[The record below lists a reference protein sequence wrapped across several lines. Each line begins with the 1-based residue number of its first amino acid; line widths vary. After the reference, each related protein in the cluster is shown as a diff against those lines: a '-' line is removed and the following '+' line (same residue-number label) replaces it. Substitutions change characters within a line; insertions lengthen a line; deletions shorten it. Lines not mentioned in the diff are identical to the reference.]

1 MMPISASAQSGFL
14 STAPAAYCEAPP
26 HEGTGTTK
34 MDKRCVCAALVAAA
48 LCVPLS
54 GCDTRSTSPG
64 GGYGSAGVPARY
76 STDTPG
82 EHGAEAD
89 DSGADEARQAK
100 SEFEDAA
107 AELRSAV
114 RALSDTP
121 WRDQMH
127 TIRSR
132 LDDAEEALQHLES
145 LRPSD
150 PAVQNAR
157 DEVDRMRSHM
167 DRLSHE
173 NWRGVRPDLETTSSS
188 IEDEASSVVEADDD

>member
-1 MMPISASAQSGFL
+1 MRTISL
-14 STAPAAYCEAPP
+14 SQWTPECRRE
-26 HEGTGTTK
+26 
-34 MDKRCVCAALVAAA
+34 
-48 LCVPLS
+48 
-54 GCDTRSTSPG
+54 PG
-64 GGYGSAGVPARY
+64 IRIGVVLP
-76 STDTPG
+76 S
-82 EHGAEAD
+82 
-89 DSGADEARQAK
+89 
-100 SEFEDAA
+100 
-107 AELRSAV
+107 
-114 RALSDTP
+114 
-121 WRDQMH
+121 DQMH